1 MMRKFRFLQ
10 WFLLAFLVVGIP
22 SISHAQVSIGVGI
35 SVHIGPPAL
44 PVYAQPVCP
53 GVGYLWTPGY
63 WAWGAD
69 GYFWVP
75 GTWVLAPRPGFL
87 WTPGY
92 WGWAGGVY
100 VWHGGYWG
108 PHIGF
113 YGGINYG
120 FGYGG
125 VGFGGGEWRGGHF
138 FYNSAVSNVNV
149 NIVHNTYINKTV
161 IVNNNTHVAF
171 NGGAGGVQAQPTREE
186 MAAANEEHIQA
197 TSAQM
202 DHEHTAS
209 MDRNQLASVNH
220 GRPAYAAT
228 PRPGDFR
235 QAEPARGAA
244 NVNRAD
250 NANRGGNNFDRP
262 NNNHP
267 NNDHPN
273 NSHNNGGNKNE
284 NKSAHNSKPPKNN
297 NHPEKENHKPGPG
310 R

>member
-22 SISHAQVSIGVGI
+22 ATAHAQVSIGVGI
-35 SVHIGPPAL
+35 SVHIGPPVL
-44 PVYAQPVCP
+44 PVYVQPVCP

-63 WAWGAD
+63 WAYGAD

-92 WGWAGGVY
+92 WGWAGGAY

-125 VGFGGGEWRGGHF
+125 VGFVGGEWRGGHF

-171 NGGAGGVQAQPTREE
+171 NGGAGGVQSQPTHEE
-186 MAAANEEHIQA
+186 LAAANEEHIQA

-202 DHEHTAS
+202 DHEHAAS

-228 PRPGDFR
+228 AKPGDFSH
-235 QAEPARGAA
+235 AEPSRGAA
-244 NVNRAD
+244 NVDRA
-250 NANRGGNNFDRP
+250 NNNRGGSNFDRP
-262 NNNHP
+262 NNN
-267 NNDHPN
+267 N
-273 NSHNNGGNKNE
+273 HNNGGNKNE
-284 NKSAHNSKPPKNN
+284 NKSENKPAHNPKPPKNN